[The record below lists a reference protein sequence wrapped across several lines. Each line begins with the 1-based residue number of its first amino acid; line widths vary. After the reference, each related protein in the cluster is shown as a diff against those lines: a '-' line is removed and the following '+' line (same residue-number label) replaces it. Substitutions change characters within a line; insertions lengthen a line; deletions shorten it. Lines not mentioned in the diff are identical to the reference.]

1 MIIYKKYFEGLKLWL
16 INKTKQKKKKK
27 IFFLQTSQLG
37 ENVNNRNFIL
47 NYRNDCKNLI
57 SFKSTF
63 LVILKNVYIHMCVSF
78 DKL

>member
-1 MIIYKKYFEGLKLWL
+1 MVDKQ
-16 INKTKQKKKKK
+16 NKTEKKKK
-27 IFFLQTSQLG
+27 IFLQTSQLG

>member
-1 MIIYKKYFEGLKLWL
+1 MVDKQ
-16 INKTKQKKKKK
+16 NKTEKKKK

>member
-27 IFFLQTSQLG
+27 FFLQTSQLG